1 MLTETYVGDDL
12 STNVI
17 VEQLDKLLAAHAQVG
32 TQGRNGESHEE
43 CLVAD
48 AHIGCVAHDGRAG
61 NQRPRLHKPFL
72 QQRGLE
78 TLHTQVAH
86 DEVVNLSYFASEHRI
101 IYNLR
106 IFYFRLIIVTAYPS
120 LYTTHY
126 SVHDM
131 EETVVEVSVT
141 EYLVE
146 VVAVG
151 VSNKYLSEL
160 LA

>member
-12 STNVI
+12 GANVI
-17 VEQLDKLLAAHAQVG
+17 VEQLDELLAAHAQVG
-32 TQGRNGESHEE
+32 TQGGNGETYEE

-48 AHIGCVAHDGRAG
+48 ADTCGVAGDGRPG

-106 IFYFRLIIVTAYPS
+106 IFDLRFGCGSIFFTLHHSLLRL
-120 LYTTHY
+120 
-126 SVHDM
+126 
-131 EETVVEVSVT
+131 
-141 EYLVE
+141 
-146 VVAVG
+146 
-151 VSNKYLSEL
+151 
-160 LA
+160 